1 MELSRCKLKKF
12 LIIFQKKKILI
23 FREMELSSP
32 KLKTLTFFPK
42 NSCLYF
48 RRELEKP
55 GKQNVYLALKFQNS
69 IFFIRIFS
77 FRRNLEV
84 VSNKLRSLFY
94 CNNIFKFF

>member
-12 LIIFQKKKILI
+12 LIIFRKKKILI

-32 KLKTLTFFPK
+32 KLKTLIFFPK

-55 GKQNVYLALKFQNS
+55 GKQNV
-69 IFFIRIFS
+69 
-77 FRRNLEV
+77 
-84 VSNKLRSLFY
+84 
-94 CNNIFKFF
+94 